1 MSNRPPEESAVE
13 DTYWKTLLNRDP
25 ISVCERTL
33 ALVGENQEAYK
44 LNVLDRAYIIIPDSK
59 TIVTEVG
66 FGSSKLDGDI
76 RLLIL
81 TYLTGATTTPLQ
93 GRWVTPVEFSGG
105 DLFFSS
111 DAHNLAF
118 RELLNAFNSAEDF
131 LKAGQKLGG
140 KKDKIGDS
148 SFVLLTLPRIPILF
162 IYWAGDEELPSK
174 ISVLVDESARN
185 HLAIDAL
192 WLAIRISEKRLLEVG
207 KLMNDSSV
215 CTRKERSTLSE

>member
-1 MSNRPPEESAVE
+1 MSNRASEQSAVE
-13 DTYWKTLLNRDP
+13 DAYWKTLLDHDP
-25 ISVCERTL
+25 ISLCERTL
-33 ALVGENQEAYK
+33 ALVDAKQEAHK
-44 LNVLDRAYIIIPDSK
+44 LNVLDRAYVIVPGSK
-59 TIVTEVG
+59 TIVTEG
-66 FGSSKLDGDI
+66 GPSKLEWDI

-81 TYLTGATTTPLQ
+81 AYLTGAAKTPLQ
-93 GRWVTPVEFSGG
+93 GKWVTPVEFSGG

-111 DAHNLAF
+111 NAHNLAF
-118 RELLNAFNSAEDF
+118 AELLSTFNSAEDF

-148 SFVLLTLPRIPILF
+148 SFVLLILPRIPILF

-174 ISVLVDESARN
+174 ISVLVDESARS

-192 WLAIRISEKRLLEVG
+192 WLAIRISERRLVEVG

-215 CTRKERSTLSE
+215 FIWKERPRFGE